1 MVTWIHQYTPFM
13 LAYIQKTMDPM
24 GNTSQP
30 PIAKSGGMRHDP
42 LILESLPK
50 LPRWNGYKLEVNS
63 SVSDTARFHSVHVF
77 FWARYLYHQEVHVFK
92 KGQQKKT
99 GELRAKP

>member
-1 MVTWIHQYTPFM
+1 M

-77 FWARYLYHQEVHVFK
+77 FFFGKVLIPPGSACFQKRPAK
-92 KGQQKKT
+92 KN
-99 GELRAKP
+99 R

>member
-1 MVTWIHQYTPFM
+1 
-13 LAYIQKTMDPM
+13 MDPINIIFTENHGSVM

-42 LILESLPK
+42 LILESRPK

-63 SVSDTARFHSVHVF
+63 SVSDTAGFHSVHVF
-77 FWARYLYHQEVHVFK
+77 FWGGRYLYHHEVHDFQKRPAK
-92 KGQQKKT
+92 KK
-99 GELRAKP
+99 R